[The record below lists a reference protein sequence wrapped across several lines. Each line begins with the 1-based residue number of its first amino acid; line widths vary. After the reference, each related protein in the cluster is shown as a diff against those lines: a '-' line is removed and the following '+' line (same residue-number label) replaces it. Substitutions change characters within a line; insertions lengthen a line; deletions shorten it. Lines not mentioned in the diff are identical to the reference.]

1 MGEYTHFDADGRP
14 TLVDVSG
21 KSVTKRTAWAEGWL
35 YLPDEIYK
43 TVSNG
48 AVKKGDPFSIA
59 ELGGIMGAKR
69 TPDLIPLCHTIR
81 LDNVKVRCE
90 LDHEKKALKIT
101 CEATASEV
109 TGVEMEALTGVSV
122 AALTF
127 YDMCKGID
135 KGMIIKD
142 IRLLRKTGGKSGEWN
157 AGKGLRRMM
166 RILRLYAPSL
176 IGDHNALLRQHK
188 QGGKRLHQRRSRR
201 RCSGA
206 RAGEPLDG
214 EERAAAMT
222 VVLPPDAKLNEGDFL
237 SVGKYGATLLRWQDG
252 HFRVCRAGFLGVS
265 EPAEIWPAIRTAV
278 LTVSDKGSRGER
290 EDTAGPELER
300 LAFMRG
306 CVTEDKKIVPRRP
319 RGNMRRRHGR
329 GPKRG

>member
-81 LDNVKVRCE
+81 LDNVKVRYE

-135 KGMIIKD
+135 KGMVIKD

-157 AGKGLRRMM
+157 AGRG
-166 RILRLYAPSL
+166 Y
-176 IGDHNALLRQHK
+176 
-188 QGGKRLHQRRSRR
+188 
-201 RCSGA
+201 
-206 RAGEPLDG
+206 GE
-214 EERAAAMT
+214 
-222 VVLPPDAKLNEGDFL
+222 
-237 SVGKYGATLLRWQDG
+237 
-252 HFRVCRAGFLGVS
+252 
-265 EPAEIWPAIRTAV
+265 
-278 LTVSDKGSRGER
+278 
-290 EDTAGPELER
+290 
-300 LAFMRG
+300 
-306 CVTEDKKIVPRRP
+306 
-319 RGNMRRRHGR
+319 
-329 GPKRG
+329 

>member
-81 LDNVKVRCE
+81 LDNVKVRSE

-135 KGMIIKD
+135 KGMVIKD

-157 AGKGLRRMM
+157 AGRG
-166 RILRLYAPSL
+166 Y
-176 IGDHNALLRQHK
+176 
-188 QGGKRLHQRRSRR
+188 
-201 RCSGA
+201 
-206 RAGEPLDG
+206 GE
-214 EERAAAMT
+214 
-222 VVLPPDAKLNEGDFL
+222 
-237 SVGKYGATLLRWQDG
+237 
-252 HFRVCRAGFLGVS
+252 
-265 EPAEIWPAIRTAV
+265 
-278 LTVSDKGSRGER
+278 
-290 EDTAGPELER
+290 
-300 LAFMRG
+300 
-306 CVTEDKKIVPRRP
+306 
-319 RGNMRRRHGR
+319 
-329 GPKRG
+329 